1 MRDREGNRVFD
12 RANWQRKAR
21 PPTWFQRAE
30 IEKAPELSST
40 SKTTEVV

>member
-1 MRDREGNRVFD
+1 MEDGKLSRVFD

-30 IEKAPELSST
+30 IEKPTAHPEP
-40 SKTTEVV
+40 TEVS